1 MSIALY
7 RTYRPAQLS
16 EVIGQDHV
24 VTALTRAIE
33 NDRIHHAYLFTVPRG
48 CGKTSTARILAR
60 SLNCQ
65 HGPTATPCGVCNS
78 CIALAPNGI
87 GNLDVEELDAASH
100 SSVDDVRALR
110 DNAVYIP
117 AESRFRF
124 MIIDEAHQLSPKA
137 IDAFLKMVEEPP
149 AHLKFIFATTEPDK
163 MPSTL
168 RSRTHQ
174 FNFRLVSTKIIATH
188 LAEICKQEN
197 IKTEPAAVL
206 LLAEAAAGSVRD
218 GLSLL
223 GQAIAGAS
231 KTGLTIDE
239 VGSVLG
245 LTPRH
250 LVNAAV
256 DAVVNNSG
264 NELFKVIDQVID
276 AGYEPRRFA
285 SDLLQRVRDLL
296 LIEVASEAAKPLLAV
311 TAEELANMTA
321 QAKQIGAARLSRAAD
336 LLTSGIAQLRG
347 ATAPRLQLE
356 LLAARLLLAA
366 SSEGIAGIEHRL
378 ALLEKN
384 GVTTTATATPVAA
397 AQNPPAPA
405 PAAEA
410 AKPTGAPP
418 KISTI
423 KSSSKTETKKV
434 TIPVAARRYDAKTQP
449 EPEADLPTAELA
461 KLKALWPAVMETLK
475 LTSRVA
481 WTTFHESEVL
491 SVEDGIIAI
500 AIADLKVLEFA
511 QGSDHETKLRRAIN
525 EVAKSDGEISLL
537 SATNP
542 SLGRQEQKVNQGA
555 AVDDEVVA
563 EVDTMKLL
571 QAQLGAKPITDKD
584 V

>member
-33 NDRIHHAYLFTVPRG
+33 NDRIHHAYLFTGPRG

-60 SLNCQ
+60 SLNCAQ
-65 HGPTATPCGVCNS
+65 GPTTNPCGVCNS
-78 CIALAPNGI
+78 CIALAPNGV
-87 GNLDVEELDAASH
+87 GNLDVEELDAASN

-110 DNAVYIP
+110 DTAVFVP

-124 MIIDEAHQLSPKA
+124 MIIDEAHQLSSKA

-163 MPSTL
+163 MPNTL

-174 FNFRLVSTKIIATH
+174 FNFRLVSTKTIASH
-188 LAEICKQEN
+188 LAEICKQEK
-197 IKTEPAAVL
+197 IKYEPAAIM

-223 GQAIAGAS
+223 GQAIAGAGA
-231 KTGLTIDE
+231 TGLTADD
-239 VGSVLG
+239 VGGVLG

-256 DAVVNNSG
+256 DAVVENSG
-264 NELFKVIDQVID
+264 NALFQVIDQVID

-296 LIEVASEAAKPLLAV
+296 LVEVASDAAKPLLAV
-311 TAEELANMTA
+311 PAEELASMAN

-366 SSEGIAGIEHRL
+366 SSEGIAGLEHRVS
-378 ALLEKN
+378 LLEKT
-384 GVTTTATATPVAA
+384 GGATPAPTNTAPVAETKS
-397 AQNPPAPA
+397 AP
-405 PAAEA
+405 
-410 AKPTGAPP
+410 PP

-423 KSSSKTETKKV
+423 KSSAKTETKKV
-434 TIPVAARRYDAKTQP
+434 TIPVAAKRYESKAKLAPMT
-449 EPEADLPTAELA
+449 DLPVAELA
-461 KLKALWPAVMETLK
+461 KLRALWPAILENLK
-475 LTSRVA
+475 LISRVA
-481 WTTFHESEVL
+481 WTTFHEAEVL
-491 SVEDGIIAI
+491 SVEDGVIAI
-500 AIADLKVLEFA
+500 AIPDLKVLEFA
-511 QGSDHETKLRRAIN
+511 QGSDHEAKLRRAIN
-525 EVAKSDGEISLL
+525 EVTDSDGEIALL
-537 SATNP
+537 PASNP
-542 SLGRQEQKVNQGA
+542 SLGRDAKRIDDEA
-555 AVDDEVVA
+555 RIDDEVIE

-571 QAQLGAKPITDKD
+571 ESQLGAKPITDRD

>member
-33 NDRIHHAYLFTVPRG
+33 NDRIHHAYLFTGPRG

-60 SLNCQ
+60 SINCFQ
-65 HGPTATPCGVCNS
+65 GPTATPCGVCNS

-87 GNLDVEELDAASH
+87 GNLDVEEIDAASH
-100 SSVDDVRALR
+100 SGIDDVRVLR

-117 AESRFRF
+117 AESKFRF
-124 MIIDEAHQLSPKA
+124 MIIDEAHQLSTKA

-174 FNFRLVSTKIIATH
+174 FNFRLVSTKTISTH

-197 IKTEPAAVL
+197 IKTEPAAIL

-231 KTGLTIDE
+231 KTGISVDD

-296 LIEVASEAAKPLLAV
+296 LIEVAGEAAKSLLAV
-311 TAEELANMTA
+311 TAEELASMTT

-384 GVTTTATATPVAA
+384 GVAATPTPAA
-397 AQNPPAPA
+397 AQNTPTPTPAP
-405 PAAEA
+405 E

-418 KISTI
+418 KISTV

-449 EPEADLPTAELA
+449 APEANLPTAELA

-491 SVEDGIIAI
+491 SVEDGVIAI

-525 EVAKSDGEISLL
+525 EVTKSDGEISLL
-537 SATNP
+537 SASNP
-542 SLGRQEQKVNQGA
+542 SLGRQELKVNQGA
-555 AVDDEVVA
+555 TIDDEVIA

>member
-1 MSIALY
+1 VSIALY

-24 VTALTRAIE
+24 VTALSRAIE
-33 NDRIHHAYLFTVPRG
+33 NDRIHHAYLFTGPRG

-60 SLNCQ
+60 SLNCEQ
-65 HGPTATPCGVCNS
+65 GPTATPCGVCNS

-87 GNLDVEELDAASH
+87 GNLDVEELDAASN

-124 MIIDEAHQLSPKA
+124 MIIDEAHQLSSKA

-174 FNFRLVSTKIIATH
+174 FNFRLVSTKTIAAH

-197 IKTEPAAVL
+197 IKFEPAAVM

-231 KTGLTIDE
+231 KAGLTVDE
-239 VGSVLG
+239 VGGVLG

-256 DAVVNNSG
+256 DAIVNNSG

-296 LIEVASEAAKPLLAV
+296 LIEVAADAAKGLIAV
-311 TAEELANMTA
+311 PAEELAQMAA
-321 QAKQIGAARLSRAAD
+321 QAKQIGPARISRAAD
-336 LLTSGIAQLRG
+336 LLTSGISQLRG

-366 SSEGIAGIEHRL
+366 SSEGVAGLEHRI
-378 ALLEKN
+378 ALLEKG
-384 GVTTTATATPVAA
+384 GVSAPINSTASAAAAPVAA
-397 AQNPPAPA
+397 ESKPA
-405 PAAEA
+405 
-410 AKPTGAPP
+410 APP

-423 KSSSKTETKKV
+423 KSSSKTEVKKV
-434 TIPVAARRYDAKTQP
+434 TIPVAARRYDAKTQAEQP
-449 EPEADLPTAELA
+449 TDLPVAELA
-461 KLKALWPAVMETLK
+461 KLRALWPAVLETLK
-475 LTSRVA
+475 LNSRVA
-481 WTTFHESEVL
+481 WTTFHESQVL
-491 SVEDGIIAI
+491 SVEEGVIAI
-500 AIADLKVLEFA
+500 SIPDLKVLEFA
-511 QGSDHETKLRRAIN
+511 QGSDHEIKLRRAIN
-525 EVAKSDGEISLL
+525 EVTSSDGVISLL
-537 SATNP
+537 PASDPT
-542 SLGRQEQKVNQGA
+542 LGREQVAKDQGA
-555 AVDDEVVA
+555 AIDDEVIP

-571 QAQLGAKPITDKD
+571 QSQLGALPITDKD

>member
-33 NDRIHHAYLFTVPRG
+33 NDRIHHAYLFTGPRG

-60 SLNCQ
+60 ALNCEQ
-65 HGPTATPCGVCNS
+65 GPTATPCGVCNS
-78 CIALAPNGI
+78 CVALAPNGI
-87 GNLDVEELDAASH
+87 GNLDVEELDAASN
-100 SSVDDVRALR
+100 SSVEDVRALR
-110 DNAVYIP
+110 DTAVFVP

-124 MIIDEAHQLSPKA
+124 MIIDEAHQLSSKA

-163 MPSTL
+163 MPNTL

-174 FNFRLVSTKIIATH
+174 FNFRLVSTKTIAAH
-188 LAEICKQEN
+188 LADICKQEN
-197 IKTEPAAVL
+197 IKFEPAAIM

-231 KTGLTIDE
+231 KDGLTADD
-239 VGSVLG
+239 VGNVLG

-250 LVNAAV
+250 LVNSAV
-256 DAVVNNSG
+256 DAIVSNSG
-264 NELFKVIDQVID
+264 NQLFQVIDQVID

-296 LIEVASEAAKPLLAV
+296 LVEVASDAAKPLLAV
-311 TAEELANMTA
+311 PAEELTAMAA

-366 SSEGIAGIEHRL
+366 SSEGIAGLEHRV

-384 GVTTTATATPVAA
+384 GVAVPAQPTAAPVTETKS
-397 AQNPPAPA
+397 AP
-405 PAAEA
+405 
-410 AKPTGAPP
+410 PP

-423 KSSSKTETKKV
+423 KSSAKTETKKV
-434 TIPVAARRYDAKTQP
+434 TIPVAAKRYDAKTLP
-449 EPEADLPTAELA
+449 EPAADLPVAELV
-461 KLKALWPAVMETLK
+461 KLKTLWPAVLETLK
-475 LTSRVA
+475 LNSRVA

-491 SVEDGIIAI
+491 SVEDGVIAI
-500 AIADLKVLEFA
+500 AIPDLKVLEFA

-525 EVAKSDGEISLL
+525 EVTKSDGIISLL
-537 SATNP
+537 PASNP
-542 SLGRQEQKVNQGA
+542 RLGRDARVIEEA
-555 AVDDEVVA
+555 HIDDDVIE

-571 QAQLGAKPITDKD
+571 QSQLGAKPITDRD

>member
-33 NDRIHHAYLFTVPRG
+33 NDRIHHAYLFTGPRG

-60 SLNCQ
+60 ALNCVQ
-65 HGPTATPCGVCNS
+65 GPTASPCGVCNS
-78 CIALAPNGI
+78 CVALAPNGV
-87 GNLDVEELDAASH
+87 GNLDVEDLDAASN
-100 SSVDDVRALR
+100 SGVDDVRALR
-110 DNAVYIP
+110 ETAVFAP

-124 MIIDEAHQLSPKA
+124 MIIDEAHQLSTKA

-174 FNFRLVSTKIIATH
+174 FNFRLVSTKTIASH

-197 IKTEPAAVL
+197 IKFEPAAIM

-223 GQAIAGAS
+223 GQAIAGAGS
-231 KTGLTIDE
+231 NGLTSDE
-239 VGSVLG
+239 VGNVLG

-256 DAVVNNSG
+256 DAVVANSG
-264 NELFKVIDQVID
+264 NELFKVIDHVID

-296 LIEVASEAAKPLLAV
+296 LVEVAAEAAKPLLAV
-311 TAEELANMTA
+311 PAEELAAMA
-321 QAKQIGAARLSRAAD
+321 GQAKQIGAPRLSRAAD

-366 SSEGIAGIEHRL
+366 SSEGVAGLEYRV

-384 GVTTTATATPVAA
+384 GVA
-397 AQNPPAPA
+397 APA
-405 PAAEA
+405 PATPAPA
-410 AKPTGAPP
+410 ASETKSAPPP
-418 KISTI
+418 KISTV
-423 KSSSKTETKKV
+423 KSSAKTDTKKITV
-434 TIPVAARRYDAKTQP
+434 PVATRRYEAKPTL
-449 EPEADLPTAELA
+449 EPIADLPVSELA
-461 KLKALWPAVMETLK
+461 KLKALWPAVLENLK
-475 LTSRVA
+475 LNSRVA
-481 WTTFHESEVL
+481 WTTFLDSEVL
-491 SVEDGIIAI
+491 SVEDGVIAI
-500 AIADLKVLEFA
+500 AIPDLKVLEFA
-511 QGSDHETKLRRAIN
+511 QGSDHEAKLRRAIN
-525 EVAKSDGEISLL
+525 EVTKSDGQIALL
-537 SATNP
+537 PASNP
-542 SLGRQEQKVNQGA
+542 SLGRDAKLVEDA
-555 AVDDEVVA
+555 RIDDEVIE

-571 QAQLGAKPITDKD
+571 QSQLGAKPITDRD

>member
-33 NDRIHHAYLFTVPRG
+33 NDRIHHAYLFTGPRG

-65 HGPTATPCGVCNS
+65 QGPTATPCGVCNS
-78 CIALAPNGI
+78 CVALAPNGI

-174 FNFRLVSTKIIATH
+174 FNFRLVSTKTIATH

-231 KTGLTIDE
+231 KTGLTVDE
-239 VGSVLG
+239 VSSVLG

-366 SSEGIAGIEHRL
+366 SSEGMAGIEHRL

-384 GVTTTATATPVAA
+384 SGTTTATPAAA
-397 AQNPPAPA
+397 AQNPPAPTA
-405 PAAEA
+405 AAEA

-500 AIADLKVLEFA
+500 AITDLKVLEFA
-511 QGSDHETKLRRAIN
+511 QGSDHELKLRRAIN
-525 EVAKSDGEISLL
+525 EVTKSDGQISLL
-537 SATNP
+537 SATNS

-555 AVDDEVVA
+555 TMNDEVVA